1 MPFEV
6 KLTIFIVGAIFALG
20 LLGVWFFYTPL
31 RKRKFRRNP
40 KEVFYKDVRKVADDG
55 DYYLVNNV
63 EFDMGN
69 GNTITIDHLLG
80 GDKFLYVIM
89 DHYFEGAISAKA
101 EDFYWVYYVKD
112 HKTTLKK
119 EIRSPIME
127 TKEIVHRLSMMSGLP
142 INFLVGIVL
151 INSDCF
157 VSRYQNVDGEVQLV
171 SANRLGE
178 VITSYESKE
187 VEAFNTE
194 DLHRVIH
201 EIHDLSEKTKNAKS
215 E

>member
-6 KLTIFIVGAIFALG
+6 KLTIFIVAAIFALG
-20 LLGVWFFYTPL
+20 VLGVWFFYTPL
-31 RKRKFRRNP
+31 KKKRFRHNP
-40 KEVFYKDVRKVADDG
+40 KEVFYKYVRKVADDG

-69 GNTITIDHLLG
+69 GEAITIDHLLG
-80 GDKFLYVIM
+80 GDKFLYVII
-89 DHYFEGAISAKA
+89 DQYFEGAISAKA

-112 HKTTLKK
+112 HKTTLKR

-127 TKEIVHRLSMMSGLP
+127 TKEVIHRLSMISGLP

-157 VSRYQNVDGEVQLV
+157 VSRFQNVEGEVQLV

-178 VITSYESKE
+178 FITSYENKE
-187 VEAFNTE
+187 VEAFNSE

-201 EIHDLSEKTKNAKS
+201 EIHDLSEKTKNGQP